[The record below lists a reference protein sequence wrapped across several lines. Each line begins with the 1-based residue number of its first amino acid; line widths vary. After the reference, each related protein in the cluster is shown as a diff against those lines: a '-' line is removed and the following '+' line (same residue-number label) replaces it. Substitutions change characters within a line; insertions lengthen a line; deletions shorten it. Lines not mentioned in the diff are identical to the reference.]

1 MADVQKILN
10 DDEFFGGTV
19 HTPKESIDQDRNQEC
34 LKGAVRKGKAHLL
47 GRTLILCSMFLI
59 SL

>member
-10 DDEFFGGTV
+10 DDEFFGDTV
-19 HTPKESIDQDRNQEC
+19 HTPKESIDQHRNQEC
-34 LKGAVRKGKAHLL
+34 LKGAVRKDKAHLL